1 MKNRR
6 FQICLMA
13 LAMSLIFTL
22 NSCNKSNLVKPE
34 NPDVAIALT
43 ENLSS
48 SRIDEKKMTEEM
60 DELFAKNDIRLAAS
74 KFLNTRAL
82 VLTAHVPKDYPTIQ
96 AAVDAVSPD
105 GDVIVK
111 AGTYT
116 ETVVV
121 TKPGL
126 HIKAIGTVTVKG
138 GFVLNAD
145 ADNVQIQKFN
155 IVVAGGNGI
164 RGRDVSGVQVMQ
176 NTVSGTGNN
185 GIVFIN
191 STDVSIINNTVS
203 GINWGI
209 LLLEFGVSCNNNSIS
224 QNTIT
229 SISYASPIHLQGDCD
244 NNFINGNIATLQTGI
259 FNAGIILYGLSPS
272 RLCDNN
278 SISNNVCESNRTS
291 GIWLLGGT
299 ENTVGPNNTFSKNTE
314 HGIYLS
320 NGASN
325 NNIFNNTA
333 LQNVLCDI
341 RNDGAASNVSSNN
354 TAGCIQGF

>member
-1 MKNRR
+1 MKNNN
-6 FQICLMA
+6 FQKCL
-13 LAMSLIFTL
+13 LVLTVLSFLTL
-22 NSCNKSNLVKPE
+22 NSCNKSDSLKPE
-34 NPDVAIALT
+34 NQSLNGLNKDLT
-43 ENLSS
+43 AAKVDEVKLNDEMNVLLS
-48 SRIDEKKMTEEM
+48 
-60 DELFAKNDIRLAAS
+60 KNEARLAAS
-74 KFLNTRAL
+74 KALGTREL
-82 VLTAHVPKDYPTIQ
+82 VLTANVPKDYPTIQ

-111 AGTYT
+111 TGTYT

-121 TKPGL
+121 SKPGI
-126 HIKAIGTVTVKG
+126 HIKAIGDVTVKG

-145 ADNVQIQKFN
+145 ADFVKIQKFK
-155 IVVAGGNGI
+155 IVVSGGNGI
-164 RGRDVSGVQVMQ
+164 RGRDVTGVQVLQ

-191 STDVSIINNTVS
+191 STDVSISNNTVS

-209 LLLEFGVSCNNNSIS
+209 LLLENGVKCNNNSIS

-229 SISYASPIHLQGDCD
+229 SMSFASPIHLQGDCD
-244 NNFINGNIATLQTGI
+244 NNFINGNTATLQTGI
-259 FNAGIILYGLSPS
+259 FNAGIILLGLSPS

-341 RNDGAASNVSSNN
+341 KNDGANDNVFKNN
-354 TAGCIQGF
+354 TADCNQGF